1 MFRNPLFSLALL
13 LASAL
18 CATSAFAQS
27 VSNIDNWRGGYSS
40 PVASSL
46 AFPSGSYR
54 SSQPIGGYYQGPG
67 INNASVRSLSNGTY
81 AQGQTCANGSCSAR
95 SAAAPVVAS
104 AAPIMNH
111 STYSATQYPVVMGS
125 SMTSSSQPIHNA
137 YYPAQ
142 SSASYSPYTVH
153 YGSSQAF
160 SSTPISSCSGSVT
173 SRSCR

>member
-13 LASAL
+13 LASTL

-27 VSNIDNWRGGYSS
+27 GTRGGYSS
-40 PVASSL
+40 PTASSP

-54 SSQPIGGYYQGPG
+54 SSQPIGGYYQGS
-67 INNASVRSLSNGTY
+67 IVRSLSNGTY

-125 SMTSSSQPIHNA
+125 SVTSSAQPIYNA

-142 SSASYSPYTVH
+142 SSTSYSPYTVH
-153 YGSSQAF
+153 YGSTQAF

>member
-1 MFRNPLFSLALL
+1 MFRNPFFSLALL
-13 LASAL
+13 LASTL

-27 VSNIDNWRGGYSS
+27 ASNIDNWRGGYSS
-40 PVASSL
+40 PAASSP
-46 AFPSGSYR
+46 AAPSGSYR
-54 SSQPIGGYYQGPG
+54 SSQPIGSYYQGS
-67 INNASVRSLSNGTY
+67 NVRSLSSGTY

-95 SAAAPVVAS
+95 SAAVPVVSS

-111 STYSATQYPVVMGS
+111 STYSVTQYPVVMGS
-125 SMTSSSQPIHNA
+125 SMTTSAQPIYNA

-142 SSASYSPYTVH
+142 SATSYSPYTVH
-153 YGSSQAF
+153 YGSTQAF

>member
-1 MFRNPLFSLALL
+1 MFRNPLFLFALL
-13 LASAL
+13 LASTL

-27 VSNIDNWRGGYSS
+27 GTRGGYSS
-40 PVASSL
+40 PAASSP

-54 SSQPIGGYYQGPG
+54 SSQPIGGYYQGS
-67 INNASVRSLSNGTY
+67 NVRSLSSGTY
-81 AQGQTCANGSCSAR
+81 VPGQTCANGSCSAR

-111 STYSATQYPVVMGS
+111 STYSVTQYPVVMGS

>member
-13 LASAL
+13 LASTL

-27 VSNIDNWRGGYSS
+27 GTRSGYLSPAASS
-40 PVASSL
+40 P

-54 SSQPIGGYYQGPG
+54 SSQPVGGYYQGS
-67 INNASVRSLSNGTY
+67 SVRSLSNGTY

-95 SAAAPVVAS
+95 SAAAPIVSS

-111 STYSATQYPVVMGS
+111 STYSVTQYPVVMGS
-125 SMTSSSQPIHNA
+125 SMTSSAQPIYNA
-137 YYPAQ
+137 YYPAP
-142 SSASYSPYTVH
+142 SSTSYSPYTVH
-153 YGSSQAF
+153 YGSTHAF
-160 SSTPISSCSGSVT
+160 SSTPTSSCSGSVT

>member
-13 LASAL
+13 LASTL

-27 VSNIDNWRGGYSS
+27 GTRGGYSS
-40 PVASSL
+40 PAASSP

-54 SSQPIGGYYQGPG
+54 SSQPIGGYYQGS
-67 INNASVRSLSNGTY
+67 NVRSLSSGTY
-81 AQGQTCANGSCSAR
+81 VPGQTCANGSCSAR

-111 STYSATQYPVVMGS
+111 STYSVTQYPVVMGS

>member
-13 LASAL
+13 LASTL

-27 VSNIDNWRGGYSS
+27 GTRGGYSS
-40 PVASSL
+40 PAASSP
-46 AFPSGSYR
+46 AFSSGSYR
-54 SSQPIGGYYQGPG
+54 SSQPAGGYYQGSS
-67 INNASVRSLSNGTY
+67 AKSFSSGTY
-81 AQGQTCANGSCSAR
+81 AQGQTCADGSCLAR
-95 SAAAPVVAS
+95 SAAAPVVSS

-111 STYSATQYPVVMGS
+111 STYSVTQYPVVMAS
-125 SMTSSSQPIHNA
+125 SMTSSAQPIYNA

-142 SSASYSPYTVH
+142 SSTSYSPYTVH
-153 YGSSQAF
+153 YGSTQAF

>member
-1 MFRNPLFSLALL
+1 VFRNPLFSLALL
-13 LASAL
+13 LASTL

-27 VSNIDNWRGGYSS
+27 ASNIDNWRGGYSS
-40 PVASSL
+40 PAASSP

-54 SSQPIGGYYQGPG
+54 SSQPVGGYYQGS
-67 INNASVRSLSNGTY
+67 NVRSLSSGTY
-81 AQGQTCANGSCSAR
+81 VPGQTCANGSCSAR

-125 SMTSSSQPIHNA
+125 SVTSSAQPIYNA

-142 SSASYSPYTVH
+142 SSTSYSPYTVH
-153 YGSSQAF
+153 SGSIHAF

>member
-13 LASAL
+13 LASTL

-27 VSNIDNWRGGYSS
+27 GTRGGYSS
-40 PVASSL
+40 PAASSP

-54 SSQPIGGYYQGPG
+54 SSQPIGGYYQGS
-67 INNASVRSLSNGTY
+67 NVRSLSSGTY
-81 AQGQTCANGSCSAR
+81 VPGQTCANGSCSAR

-111 STYSATQYPVVMGS
+111 STYSVTQYPIVMGS